1 MDQEEGFLPGSC
13 APSRSDTRD
22 SGPVVEL
29 AANKA
34 AHTHKVNTQ
43 GSSARADR
51 STEGEPTF
59 YSSVG
64 LCGVELCGVG
74 GEPANGR
81 VAAGRVV
88 EAVDFRVVL
97 RRAA

>member
-51 STEGEPTF
+51 SECEPTF
-59 YSSVG
+59 YSSVR

-74 GEPANGR
+74 GEPANGC

-88 EAVDFRVVL
+88 EAVDLRVVL